1 MKKIV
6 SLILLFVIIQTSN
19 VFAQKNGEV
28 DGVLIPRTVKFSN
41 KEILLNG
48 VGVRSKF
55 VFDVYTQALYLTNL
69 SSDPNEIINSNST
82 MGMIFYMVSPLVTSK
97 KFSRNLDAGI
107 RRTVGDNKWKTFKPE
122 LDLLEEFVSKGDIKK
137 NDTFYIIYNDTD
149 SSIWIL
155 KNGMLQGKIP
165 GLEFKKA
172 FFGIWLSEKP
182 VNETLK
188 NELLGKIISVKS

>member
-1 MKKIV
+1 MKTK
-6 SLILLFVIIQTSN
+6 LLLLFIILSN
-19 VFAQKNGEV
+19 FAFSQNSDSVSKV
-28 DGVLIPRTVKFSN
+28 TIPQTVKFAG
-41 KEILLNG
+41 KEITLNG
-48 VGVRSKF
+48 IGNRTKLW
-55 VFDVYTQALYLTNL
+55 FDVYTQALYLTNP
-69 SSDPNEIINSNST
+69 SSDANEIINSNST